1 LILVV
6 GGSLALGFVLA
17 IVLVL
22 GPAAGGTEA
31 VTTGS
36 VLLGFGVGWLLLA
49 GLSVRFTDQPQRWAF
64 VPAAFM
70 GMVGLGLIV
79 FQPGIAI
86 MDLLSWLWPPAVLI
100 LAVWTWLQ
108 VRRDVRGRSR
118 WLLYPVIA
126 VLFLMGLA
134 GAVETVLAAVDQAT
148 QPTTGQLVDVGGR
161 KLHIDCTGTG
171 APTVVFQSGLAE
183 GSAYW
188 GRIAQAV
195 STTNRVCVYDRAGRG
210 GSDPV
215 PAPQDGLAV
224 ADDLHTLLA
233 NSGNAG
239 PYVFV
244 GHSTGGPYLRVFAA
258 KYPNEVAGMVLLDP
272 QPADAFSALPDFPAS
287 YDSIHVVASLFT
299 PLARLGLFRLVYA
312 LLPADLPSPYGEAE
326 RAEKS
331 LPRIQQ
337 GQRDEF
343 AVLRSTLS
351 QATALTSV
359 GDKPLVVVSAPVDAQ
374 RGWIDAQK
382 GNLSLSSNSSQRIAA
397 DQDHGSLIESE
408 RGAAISTQAIRDVLA
423 SIRTGAPLG
432 S

>member
-1 LILVV
+1 M
-6 GGSLALGFVLA
+6 
-17 IVLVL
+17 
-22 GPAAGGTEA
+22 
-31 VTTGS
+31 
-36 VLLGFGVGWLLLA
+36 
-49 GLSVRFTDQPQRWAF
+49 GL
-64 VPAAFM
+64 
-70 GMVGLGLIV
+70 VGLGLV
-79 FQPGIAI
+79 VLQPGIAI

-100 LAVWTWLQ
+100 LAGWTWLQ
-108 VRRDVRGRSR
+108 VGRDVRGRSR

-126 VLFLMGLA
+126 VLFLIGLA
-134 GAVETVLAAVDQAT
+134 GAVETVLAAVDQAG

-188 GRIAQAV
+188 GRIAPAV
-195 STTNRVCVYDRAGRG
+195 AATNRVCVYDRAGRG

-215 PAPQDGLAV
+215 PAPQDGMAV
-224 ADDLHTLLA
+224 ADDLHTLLS
-233 NSGNAG
+233 NSGNSG
-239 PYVFV
+239 PYVVV

-272 QPADAFSALPDFPAS
+272 QPADAFTSLPDYPTS

-312 LLPADLPSPYGEAE
+312 LVPADLPSPYGEAE

-331 LPRIQQ
+331 LPRLQQ

-343 AVLRSTLS
+343 AVIHSTLS
-351 QATALTSV
+351 QAMALTTI
-359 GDKPLVVVSAPVDAQ
+359 GAKPLVVVSAPIDAQ
-374 RGWIDAQK
+374 RGWMDAQK

-408 RGAAISTQAIRDVLA
+408 RGAAISTQAILDVLA
-423 SIRTGAPLG
+423 SVRTGAPLG